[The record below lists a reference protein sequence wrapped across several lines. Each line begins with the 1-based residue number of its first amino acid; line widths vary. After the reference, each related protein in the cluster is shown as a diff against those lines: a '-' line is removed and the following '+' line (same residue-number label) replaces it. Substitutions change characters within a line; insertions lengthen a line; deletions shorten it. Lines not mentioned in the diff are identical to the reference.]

1 MRHAT
6 QKELGYTGI
15 YRLVP
20 VFFGTMFVLMLSGL
34 PSATKD
40 RDSLI
45 TLAIFFF
52 VTTALTTL
60 WPLWRVREAQGVRF
74 ARLRSGTRQFD
85 GVLIPIS
92 RARRIIVLV
101 GSSFLAVSC
110 LFLAMQGNERGTA
123 KLWLGAIFFSGF
135 AAVWAGQAFA
145 RTQGILLCEG
155 GILWHKILQ
164 PAVFVPWAEVLGA
177 AAFRKRE
184 NESTAPCLGLV
195 LRNVANVETKTSTRA
210 EMEKAHA
217 TQGWHLQE
225 DGEALLAPLEAVA
238 AAIYF
243 YRDHPPLRAEL
254 ASGAAANR
262 MEALAREVEAAPA
275 RLEPAAAFQR
285 GWTTG

>member
-1 MRHAT
+1 MRRAT

-20 VFFGTMFVLMLSGL
+20 ILFGTMFVLVVAGL
-34 PSATKD
+34 FSATKE
-40 RDSLI
+40 RASLMALAAFFI
-45 TLAIFFF
+45 VLTL
-52 VTTALTTL
+52 LTTL

-74 ARLRSGTRQFD
+74 ARVRSGNRQFD
-85 GVLIPIS
+85 GVLVPIS

-101 GSSFLAVSC
+101 GSIFLGTSC
-110 LFLAMQGNERGTA
+110 LCMALSGEEQGTA
-123 KLWLGAIFFSGF
+123 KLWLGAIFFSSF
-135 AAVWAGQAFA
+135 AVVWVGQAFG
-145 RTQGILLCEG
+145 RTQGVLLSEG

-184 NESTAPCLGLV
+184 HHTSGSCLGLV
-195 LRNVANVETKTSTRA
+195 IRNVANVETKTSTRA

-254 ASGAAANR
+254 ASGVAVDR
-262 MEALAREVEAAPA
+262 LEALARECETALPRAETASV
-275 RLEPAAAFQR
+275 LQR
-285 GWTTG
+285 SLTTG